1 MPADNEI
8 YNSPGDIWW
17 DESQPLHAIRT
28 GLNPARIEYFASAF
42 AAQDLDPAG
51 KVVVDVGCGGG
62 LLAEEIARLGA
73 AVIGVDPSVGSITTA
88 RAHAAQAGLDI
99 DYRIGPGEHL
109 PVDDACADV
118 VYCVD
123 VLEHVADLDAVVAE
137 TARVLKPGGLFLFD
151 TINRTRLS
159 KFVMIKL
166 SQEWSG
172 TAWMPAGLHDWD
184 QFITPGELRATLAG
198 HGLHVHA
205 MAGMSPGISPPALI
219 RVMRQLKKGRFSYAE
234 FGRRASF
241 ALGKDLRI
249 TYIGHA
255 TKTPYPAARPDRQSA
270 ASGGLTKMNS

>member
-8 YNSPGDIWW
+8 YNQPGDIWW
-17 DESQPLHAIRT
+17 DENQPLHAIRT
-28 GLNPARIEYFASAF
+28 ALNPARLEYFASAF
-42 AAQDLDPAG
+42 AAQGTDPAG
-51 KVVVDVGCGGG
+51 KVIVDVGCGGG
-62 LLAEEIARLGA
+62 LLAEEIASLGA
-73 AVIGVDPSVGSITTA
+73 AVIGVDPSASSIATA
-88 RAHAAQAGLDI
+88 RTHAAMAGLDI

-109 PVDDACADV
+109 PVDDASADIV
-118 VYCVD
+118 CCLD
-123 VLEHVADLDAVVAE
+123 VLEHVADLDAVIGE
-137 TARVLKPGGLFLFD
+137 TTRVLKPGGLYLFD

-166 SQEWSG
+166 SQDWSG

-184 QFITPGELRATLAG
+184 QFITPAELRAALAR
-198 HGLHVHA
+198 HGLQVHG

-219 RVMRQLKKGRFSYAE
+219 RLMRQLKKGRFSHAE

-255 TKTPYPAARPDRQSA
+255 TKALHVAARPGPESA
-270 ASGGLTKMNS
+270 ASGQPR